1 MMRPEATAEPHF
13 ANFGLE
19 MMYIYVYIY
28 IHLKSGWWFQPI
40 SKNISQIE
48 NLSQIGMNIKNIF
61 EIII

>member
-28 IHLKSGWWFQPI
+28 IYIYTPKIWLVVSTHLK
-40 SKNISQIE
+40 KY
-48 NLSQIGMNIKNIF
+48 
-61 EIII
+61 